1 MTDNV
6 IPLGNISRLDIPVDR
21 VLDAAKEEVDGG
33 GVIVIGWD
41 KEGELYFCSSI
52 ADGGEV
58 LWLLEK
64 AKRALLGIS
73 GEDAG

>member
-6 IPLGNISRLDIPVDR
+6 IPLNNITMLDLPVPR
-21 VLDAAKEEVDGG
+21 ILEEAKEYLNTV
-33 GVIVIGWD
+33 VLIGTD
-41 KEGELYFCSSI
+41 KDGELYFSSSV

-64 AKRALLGIS
+64 AKLALLDLES
-73 GEDAG
+73 T

>member
-6 IPLGNISRLDIPVDR
+6 IPLGNFTRIDLPVER
-21 VLDAAKEEVDGG
+21 VLDLARNRLTGQS
-33 GVIVIGWD
+33 GVVVIGWD
-41 KEGELYFCSSI
+41 ENGELSFTSTF

-64 AKRALLGIS
+64 AKQALL
-73 GEDAG
+73 EVEV

>member
-6 IPLGNISRLDIPVDR
+6 IPLGNITKLDLPPDR
-21 VLDAAKEEVDGG
+21 ILDAAKEQIGEGV
-33 GVIVIGWD
+33 VIVGWD
-41 KEGELYFCSSI
+41 SVGELYFSSSI

-64 AKRALLGIS
+64 AKAALLVA
-73 GEDAG
+73 E